1 MPFLHNRQAR
11 KITVRLKILRLLEC
25 PMEGR
30 YLYVKLKWGQS
41 VFGPKQED
49 KTEISSCVNRSVEW
63 RDTFQYEFSF
73 DVDPVVMVQS
83 MHELDDLRK
92 KYAST
97 CQLHMQVKVAKVWM
111 EETVSRE
118 LTCAH
123 QDNEA
128 PYSLARTRKY
138 GHVDVHLMDWALA
151 YGSGRS
157 GMVRYL
163 LDGTKA
169 VSFMEVEVSVSWPGG
184 IPGIEDRKSQ
194 RDASITNI
202 ETLFDDSKEDLII
215 DPEVNKFVLLE
226 PEASGDDPSGWRDKM
241 SRGMSKPQ
249 DWQKEMC
256 NDDKA
261 SSMSIGVS

>member
-25 PMEGR
+25 PIEGR
-30 YLYVKLKWGQS
+30 FLYVKLKWGQS

-111 EETVSRE
+111 EGTVNCE

-151 YGSGRS
+151 YGSGR
-157 GMVRYL
+157 R
-163 LDGTKA
+163 
-169 VSFMEVEVSVSWPGG
+169 
-184 IPGIEDRKSQ
+184 
-194 RDASITNI
+194 
-202 ETLFDDSKEDLII
+202 
-215 DPEVNKFVLLE
+215 
-226 PEASGDDPSGWRDKM
+226 
-241 SRGMSKPQ
+241 
-249 DWQKEMC
+249 
-256 NDDKA
+256 
-261 SSMSIGVS
+261 